1 MIPRQVRRHPDQCA
15 TSRVGVGVVASAV
28 FLTCTVVLFL
38 AGSAF
43 ADSGTTPERAALDW
57 DGVRTSSSEARQARD
72 KLHLTPSEVADYR
85 ESGTWHDLFDTSG
98 VADKAPVLVWI
109 LALIAV
115 GLIGLPYVWVAG
127 AALPDRGFAFARP
140 VGLLLVAWLSWWLAS
155 AEVLP
160 FSREMLALVAGGLGL
175 GGIAIVLT
183 RRREML
189 VWVRQSARL
198 LAVEE
203 AVFWVLFAAFL
214 AVRWANPDLWHPW
227 LGGEKPMDLAY
238 LNAVVKSDEFPPYDP
253 WFAGGYINYYY
264 FGFVIV
270 GALVK
275 ATAIAPH
282 VAYNLAVPTLAAFLG
297 AAVFGACLAL
307 QARTGGALRART
319 VVPAGLASLF
329 VVVIGNLGEVEVLL
343 ERARGPI
350 RDDWWFWT
358 ASRAITPGPGEPG
371 PITEF
376 PAFTYLFADLHAH
389 AIALP
394 YAATALGLA
403 LGYIGAPTAE
413 GRIARVGRFLILA
426 IVVGALWVVNT
437 WDLPTYAA
445 LAAVAILLGAW
456 AVRGRVAPTLVRAS
470 LLAIALAVTAY
481 LAFFPFHDH
490 YRSTFHGFEIW
501 RGGRTSLGDYL
512 TVHGFFLFLIA
523 SALVADLAVAR
534 DLGAAARALRLLLR
548 SRKPR
553 RVLELHR
560 ALVGLSAAYVVT
572 AVCVVL
578 PALAAC
584 ALALVGELVAALI
597 IALLALTVVLL
608 PRRARAS
615 KPIVGQRLWQMTL
628 VLVACGLL
636 ITLAVEYVVVKNIDI
651 GRTNTVFKSYL
662 QVWVLW
668 GIAAAV
674 GARVTYEALRNARPL
689 LRVAWHSAFVVLF
702 AATLLYP
709 ALATPARI
717 HHRFDTSVG
726 PTLDGTAF
734 MTKAVYSDKDRM
746 LELAHDLGA
755 IRWMLDNVDGS
766 PVVAELN
773 TSPRLYGWG
782 NRFAMFTGNPAI
794 IGWDFHQRQQRGA
807 AQPGEIER
815 RIADVQEA
823 YRTRDPE
830 RAYRIF
836 RRYDVEYLVVG
847 DLERAYFPRGQKKW
861 ATGVGTRWDLV
872 YRNEGTQIYRMRQPG
887 AGP

>member
-1 MIPRQVRRHPDQCA
+1 
-15 TSRVGVGVVASAV
+15 VGTVASGAL
-28 FLTCTVVLFL
+28 LTCAAVLFL
-38 AGSAF
+38 AGSAY
-43 ADSGTTPERAALDW
+43 ARSSSTLERAALDW
-57 DGVRTSSSEARQARD
+57 DGVRTSSNEARRARD
-72 KLHLTPSEVADYR
+72 ELLLSPSEIADYR
-85 ESGTWHDLFDTSG
+85 EAGTWHDLFDTSG
-98 VADKAPVLVWI
+98 IAGQAPVLVWM

-127 AALPDRGFAFARP
+127 AGLPDRGFAFARP

-155 AEVLP
+155 AEVLA
-160 FSREMLALVAGGLGL
+160 FSRETLAIVAGGLGL

-183 RRREML
+183 CRREML
-189 VWVRQSARL
+189 AWVRGSARL

-203 AVFWVLFAAFL
+203 AVFWILFAAFL

-264 FGFVIV
+264 FGFVLV

-282 VAYNLAVPTLAAFLG
+282 VAYNLAVPTLAALLG

-403 LGYIGAPTAE
+403 LAYIGAPTAE
-413 GRIARVGRFLILA
+413 RRIARVVRFLILA

-445 LAAVAILLGAW
+445 LATVAILLGAW
-456 AVRGRVAPTLVRAS
+456 AVRRRVAPALVRAS
-470 LLAIALAVTAY
+470 LLAVALPVVAY

-523 SALVADLAVAR
+523 SALVADLALAR

-553 RVLELHR
+553 KVLELHR
-560 ALVGLSAAYVVT
+560 ALVHPSIAYV
-572 AVCVVL
+572 ALIACVVVG
-578 PALAAC
+578 ALAAF
-584 ALALVGELVAALI
+584 ALALVGEFVAAVI

-608 PRRARAS
+608 PRRERTSA
-615 KPIVGQRLWQMTL
+615 PVVDQRLWQMTL
-628 VLVACGLL
+628 VLVGCGLL
-636 ITLAVEYVVVKNIDI
+636 ITLSVEYVVVEGIDI
-651 GRTNTVFKSYL
+651 GRSNTVFKSYL
-662 QVWVLW
+662 QVWVVW

-674 GARVTYEALRNARPL
+674 GARVAYEALTHAGRR
-689 LRVAWHSAFVVLF
+689 LRIAWQSAFALLL
-702 AATLLYP
+702 ASTLLYP
-709 ALATPARI
+709 ILATGARI
-717 HHRFDTSVG
+717 DNRFDTSVG

-734 MTKAVYSDKDRM
+734 MRKAVHRDKDRV
-746 LELAHDLGA
+746 LTLAHDLGA
-755 IRWMLDNVDGS
+755 IRWMLDNVEGS

-773 TSPRLYGWG
+773 TSPTLYGWG

-794 IGWDFHQRQQRGA
+794 VGWDFHQRQQRGIA
-807 AQPGEIER
+807 MPGAIEE
-815 RIADVQEA
+815 RIADVQRA
-823 YRTRDPE
+823 YRTRDPD
-830 RAYRIF
+830 RAYRIL
-836 RRYDVEYLVVG
+836 RRYDAEYLVVG
-847 DLERAYFPRGQKKW
+847 ELERAYFPRGQDKW
-861 ATGVGTRWDLV
+861 ATRVGILWDLV
-872 YRNEGTQIYRMRQPG
+872 YRNEGVEIYRLKTQPG